1 MGILAETFL
10 PPGGKEEVSVAWL
23 LEGIEERR
31 VGRGEVEER
40 EAGPPLRPRPGPVVA
55 APGGAGAAVAPAR
68 EVDPAPVAE
77 VPPPPAVG
85 ASWGTRLFVLAACLA
100 IVGSLVVAALYVG
113 WQLPLILIAAVLL
126 VVVVLAVLL
135 VYEDKLKAETAGEL
149 MKAVLGKLGLL
160 RRGSNRSQE
169 TDDSGS

>member
-1 MGILAETFL
+1 M
-10 PPGGKEEVSVAWL
+10 
-23 LEGIEERR
+23 
-31 VGRGEVEER
+31 
-40 EAGPPLRPRPGPVVA
+40 
-55 APGGAGAAVAPAR
+55 
-68 EVDPAPVAE
+68 AE

-126 VVVVLAVLL
+126 VVVVFAVLL

>member
-31 VGRGEVEER
+31 VGRGEFEER

-55 APGGAGAAVAPAR
+55 ASGGAGAAVAPAR
-68 EVDPAPVAE
+68 EVDQAPVAE

-113 WQLPLILIAAVLL
+113 
-126 VVVVLAVLL
+126 
-135 VYEDKLKAETAGEL
+135 
-149 MKAVLGKLGLL
+149 
-160 RRGSNRSQE
+160 GSCP
-169 TDDSGS
+169 